1 MVSINSREQTTLLP
15 ALSKSTAILHS
26 YNPKAANFGKQFD
39 PEWYGSDVVAGYF
52 AQAKSLIDNRRSYE
66 VTNASNIIPWVKQL
80 GVCAKSLDRI
90 TGARDRAI
98 RMLKNT
104 TVLPDTALL
113 ELVLAGNYAS
123 EGYEVEFIPEQRIA
137 KTRSFVAA
145 LEMAIISLSNAKGFR
160 KVLT

>member
-1 MVSINSREQTTLLP
+1 MLDSDVIAGLEWLASTQENKQHFYQRLAKAQQFYIATTQ
-15 ALSKSTAILHS
+15 
-26 YNPKAANFGKQFD
+26 KAANFGKQFD

-123 EGYEVEFIPEQRIA
+123 EGYEVEFIPEQ
-137 KTRSFVAA
+137 
-145 LEMAIISLSNAKGFR
+145 KG
-160 KVLT
+160 